1 MKVRIE
7 LEASEASAAVH
18 ALAAMADAFDGVL
31 KASALGLAHVVRLED
46 LRTTGVFGAFEDL
59 VNGDLTEGDLSVSV
73 SDAGD
78 CLDGSLDGELVFDV
92 DEAIGC
98 RREAREH
105 GDLLLDMLARLSR
118 LELTAVSVKLGR
130 TKATLE
136 QAAHVV
142 ILCARHFQV
151 ELPPLSARSFDDEA
165 EATEEDDENEE
176 EEDEQDDEDDEEDD
190 EDDEPQ
196 ALDDEGFPAG
206 GWGHPVG
213 ASSPRRQK
221 LGLDEELYLLVAELS
236 WPCSAADVRARRL
249 HALAKRHPDPIRVHN
264 PDLAD
269 RYEEEYKRLQHG
281 YDALLVRCAAAGR
294 R

>member
-136 QAAHVV
+136 QAVTA
-142 ILCARHFQV
+142 
-151 ELPPLSARSFDDEA
+151 
-165 EATEEDDENEE
+165 
-176 EEDEQDDEDDEEDD
+176 
-190 EDDEPQ
+190 
-196 ALDDEGFPAG
+196 AL
-206 GWGHPVG
+206 
-213 ASSPRRQK
+213 
-221 LGLDEELYLLVAELS
+221 
-236 WPCSAADVRARRL
+236 
-249 HALAKRHPDPIRVHN
+249 
-264 PDLAD
+264 
-269 RYEEEYKRLQHG
+269 
-281 YDALLVRCAAAGR
+281 
-294 R
+294 